1 MPCGCWQMSELCTD
15 VLFQIGVQFNLW
27 DKFKLLDSLGQK
39 QSSHLALFTAHLIAN
54 KCLTL
59 AVFKVKIMT
68 NAR

>member
-1 MPCGCWQMSELCTD
+1 MSELCTD

-59 AVFKVKIMT
+59 SVFKVRLMT